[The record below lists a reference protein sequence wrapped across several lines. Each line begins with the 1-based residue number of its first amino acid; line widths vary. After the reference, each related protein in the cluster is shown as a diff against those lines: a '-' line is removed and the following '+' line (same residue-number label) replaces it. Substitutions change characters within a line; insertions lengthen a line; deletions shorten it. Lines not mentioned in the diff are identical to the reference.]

1 MQFNQVFAL
10 TVNNNAISIDDGAT
24 LKGNDNDGLGFTNVI
39 KDGVNNG
46 AGYALA
52 MGNWMYII
60 IDNVS
65 FISGENVIRLTSL
78 RHNYKDKPGDMS
90 TAALDT
96 IGIFNE
102 TFTK

>member
-1 MQFNQVFAL
+1 
-10 TVNNNAISIDDGAT
+10 
-24 LKGNDNDGLGFTNVI
+24 
-39 KDGVNNG
+39 
-46 AGYALA
+46 

-78 RHNYKDKPGDMS
+78 RHSYKDKGGDMS